1 MSIIL
6 SVKRVSKQ
14 NKSKK
19 SSCVFAYNFADN

>member
-1 MSIIL
+1 MAMIL

-19 SSCVFAYNFADN
+19 CSCVFAYDFAE